1 MSLRFGLWAGVAAA
15 IIATLGLGLAG
26 ARWPGYNPLTQTVSE
41 LVARSAPHRLPLSAV
56 FVLYNGLLIG
66 FGRALGQTAVVL
78 TPFAPDWGERSGR
91 RVIALGLLGWLLL
104 LLPVDPP
111 GMGRTVTGLTHSAVA
126 AGMTVMAFAA
136 VFMGGRWLRGVAGLE
151 TYDRFSRLVAGL
163 IVVCAAWTLVALQ
176 RDGWAGLAERSL
188 IGAYE
193 LWMTAVALRLARAV
207 EEATSDERQSLT
219 NDQQLTH

>member
-1 MSLRFGLWAGVAAA
+1 M
-15 IIATLGLGLAG
+15 
-26 ARWPGYNPLTQTVSE
+26 
-41 LVARSAPHRLPLSAV
+41 
-56 FVLYNGLLIG
+56 
-66 FGRALGQTAVVL
+66 
-78 TPFAPDWGERSGR
+78 
-91 RVIALGLLGWLLL
+91 
-104 LLPVDPP
+104 
-111 GMGRTVTGLTHSAVA
+111 A